1 MCGNTPI
8 PRRRARTQPAE
19 SRFGPCTRHAHR
31 LNWLYMQRTPFA
43 AILSLAAAAASLFAQ
58 APPAPKI
65 TQIMA
70 TLTLKPGVTRDQISK
85 VMQAE
90 VRDTVRLYLDG
101 KIQQWYVRGDGKGVI
116 FFLDCRTVDEAKT
129 IVEALPLVK
138 GNFASFDY
146 MPVGPL
152 SPLGLLL
159 PTSTP

>member
-1 MCGNTPI
+1 
-8 PRRRARTQPAE
+8 
-19 SRFGPCTRHAHR
+19 
-31 LNWLYMQRTPFA
+31 
-43 AILSLAAAAASLFAQ
+43 
-58 APPAPKI
+58 
-65 TQIMA
+65 MA